1 MPHLIVEHTA
11 NLSETHDLADLAR
24 RLGDVVVG
32 TGIFPLSGVRVRM
45 HPVETYAMADGH
57 PDNAFIAVIK
67 RIGAGRDLETRQRG
81 GQVVFDLLCNT
92 FADEIQQGY
101 MAVSVDIEINDP
113 DMSFKRNG
121 VAGRLKR
128 EAS

>member
-1 MPHLIVEHTA
+1 MPHLIVEHSA
-11 NLSETHDLADLAR
+11 NLSASHDMADLAQ
-24 RLGDVVVG
+24 RLNDVVVA
-32 TGIFPLSGVRVRM
+32 TGIFPLAGVRVRM
-45 HPVETYAMADGH
+45 YPVETYSMADGH
-57 PDNAFIAVIK
+57 PDNAFIAVIM

-92 FADEIQQGY
+92 FADAIEQGY

-113 DMSFKRNG
+113 DMSLKRNG

-128 EAS
+128 ESN